1 MAKGTRVYIRVYIR
15 RAAVAETTRGAA
27 RSFRTKIEVDGGH
40 DGYRAEIG
48 QSADTNTIRC
58 FHLESRIES
67 EQIFFLDP
75 SLEMKFP

>member
-48 QSADTNTIRC
+48 QSADANTIRC
-58 FHLESRIES
+58 FHLEWNR
-67 EQIFFLDP
+67 
-75 SLEMKFP
+75 K